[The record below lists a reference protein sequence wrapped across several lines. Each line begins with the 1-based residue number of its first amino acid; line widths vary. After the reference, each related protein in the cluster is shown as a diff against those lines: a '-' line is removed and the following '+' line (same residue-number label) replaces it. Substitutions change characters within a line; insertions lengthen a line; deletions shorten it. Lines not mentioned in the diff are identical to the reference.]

1 MRIFYSKIIILG
13 KVINP
18 GACVW
23 LADSMLGLF
32 SKLKRSNNCIK
43 SPLEIFTED
52 VS

>member
-1 MRIFYSKIIILG
+1 MYVKSILE

-23 LADSMLGLF
+23 LVDMMLGLF

-43 SPLEIFTED
+43 YPLEIFIND
-52 VS
+52 IS